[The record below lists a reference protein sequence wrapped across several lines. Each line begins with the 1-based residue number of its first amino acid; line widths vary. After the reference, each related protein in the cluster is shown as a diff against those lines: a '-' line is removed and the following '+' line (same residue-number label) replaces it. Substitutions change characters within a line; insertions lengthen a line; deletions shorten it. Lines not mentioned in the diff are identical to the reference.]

1 VTGKGACEDGR
12 LCAPDARLYNACMS
26 DHDFG
31 EPKKRRSSGAFD
43 ADVDPIIAD
52 MTGIAVPLSLANHFL
67 IATPGM
73 ADTRFS
79 ETVVY
84 LLEHTPERA
93 MGVVINRPTE
103 LTLEKL
109 FERVDMKLEIALLG
123 AQPVCYGGPMAT
135 DRGFVLHDQHDVEYG
150 STLTATGDDGLGL
163 ALTTSK
169 DVLEAIADGRG
180 PKHVMVA
187 LGYASWEAGQLESE
201 IALNAWLTVK
211 ADPSVIFDVPHARR
225 RASAMHLL
233 GFDPIMLSGDVGHA

>member
-1 VTGKGACEDGR
+1 
-12 LCAPDARLYNACMS
+12 MS

-31 EPKKRRSSGAFD
+31 EPKNRRNSGVFD

-52 MTGIAVPLSLANHFL
+52 MTGLSVPLSLANHFL

-135 DRGFVLHDQHDVEYG
+135 DRGFVLHDQHDAEYG
-150 STLTATGDDGLGL
+150 STLTAASDDGEGL
-163 ALTTSK
+163 ALTT
-169 DVLEAIADGRG
+169 
-180 PKHVMVA
+180 
-187 LGYASWEAGQLESE
+187 
-201 IALNAWLTVK
+201 
-211 ADPSVIFDVPHARR
+211 
-225 RASAMHLL
+225 
-233 GFDPIMLSGDVGHA
+233 